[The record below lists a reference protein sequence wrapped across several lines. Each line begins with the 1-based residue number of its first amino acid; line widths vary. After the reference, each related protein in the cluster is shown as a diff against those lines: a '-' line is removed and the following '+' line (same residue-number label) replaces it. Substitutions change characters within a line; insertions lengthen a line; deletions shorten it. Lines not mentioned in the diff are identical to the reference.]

1 MGRTFRWILIL
12 GGLSRLIILIALWN
26 IFFRFILIKRVRIAI
41 ECDIILMISEHRWP
55 IINRLF
61 MLILMIMC
69 IISGK
74 SRVFTPLFNWNINY
88 WLLRFIIHWL
98 LMKPS
103 ILRDHSINGIWG
115 MIKLWHCEMILSD
128 VRLNVLEIQVASF
141 RRLNQKLRWNVRFKL
156 VFTKS
161 LNRGGRLILIIL
173 ILLFAVNKR
182 LRRIL
187 SCWSII

>member
-1 MGRTFRWILIL
+1 
-12 GGLSRLIILIALWN
+12 
-26 IFFRFILIKRVRIAI
+26 
-41 ECDIILMISEHRWP
+41 
-55 IINRLF
+55 
-61 MLILMIMC
+61 
-69 IISGK
+69 
-74 SRVFTPLFNWNINY
+74 
-88 WLLRFIIHWL
+88 
-98 LMKPS
+98 
-103 ILRDHSINGIWG
+103 

-161 LNRGGRLILIIL
+161 LNRGGRLIFIIL

-187 SCWSII
+187 GC